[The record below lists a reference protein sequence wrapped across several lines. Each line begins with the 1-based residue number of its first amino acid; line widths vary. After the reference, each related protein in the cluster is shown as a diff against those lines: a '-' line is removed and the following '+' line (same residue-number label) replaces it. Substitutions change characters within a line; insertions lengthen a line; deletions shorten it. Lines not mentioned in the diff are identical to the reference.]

1 MKSEVGHVGSQQC
14 RAIIFESYG
23 WDDAT
28 EIANRI
34 KATLQEAGYDVWIDR
49 ERIRPEERDFW
60 RPLEK
65 ALDKSE
71 LVVALLSPYSRRLE
85 NDIAR
90 SPWISICHN
99 ELVMARNMNKT
110 VVPVTVID
118 CKPPLAIVHYD
129 PIDFTNWQSSPET
142 YRAGIE
148 LILHWI
154 REGLSRPPRR
164 RYSKHVDN
172 LSGDRL
178 SFPEELIAKENF
190 VGREWI
196 MGRLQ
201 AWVER
206 EAERCF
212 LIEAE
217 PGTGKTALVAEVVRR
232 NDQDRILA
240 YHFCNSQN
248 EDTINP
254 RRFVRSIAAMLCG
267 TVSAYRE
274 RLRDVDLVSALR
286 IENNPTTM
294 LWQGVLAPLDE
305 VPMEGTYY
313 LIIDALDEAMG
324 RADMSIPELL
334 SQELVHFPAW
344 LKLVVTTRRDDRV
357 PRFQS
362 AKRCRLAESE
372 ARQRDD
378 LRLFI
383 ERRLTEPDLRSR
395 FADEETRRRAVS
407 DIVQRSAGNFQYAAM
422 VLDELSRGVL
432 DIGAIDRLPGSLA
445 DLYENRTRARFPAA
459 TDFDPARRI
468 LGVLLAARQPLTQKQ
483 LALVIGP
490 DRYGE
495 PSDTLNK
502 LSYFVTWD
510 TGPEDERFYRIA
522 HKSFAD
528 WLTAPPGGSTRF
540 RVDPKRGRELILA
553 HCRKWET
560 HHEPYALMNL
570 IGHLVDDKLK
580 DEALMVVRNAFFA
593 KRHAYVDPRYD
604 LDDARS
610 LTLALVA
617 GKDQAAILELAQTE
631 NLWQRDGVAS
641 ALQAAAPADD
651 EFVDRAVGALLR
663 VK

>member
-1 MKSEVGHVGSQQC
+1 MNSEVDQAGLEQR

-23 WDDAT
+23 WDDST

-49 ERIRPEERDFW
+49 ERIGPDERDFW
-60 RPLEK
+60 RPLEQ

-71 LVVALLSPYSRRLE
+71 LVVALLSPYSRRLD
-85 NDIAR
+85 NDVAR

-99 ELVMARNMNKT
+99 ELIMARNMNKT

-142 YRAGIE
+142 YRTGIE
-148 LILHWI
+148 EILHWI
-154 REGLSRPPRR
+154 GEGLSRPPRR
-164 RYSKHVDN
+164 RYSNYVDN

-217 PGTGKTALVAEVVRR
+217 PGTGKTALVAELVRR
-232 NDQDRILA
+232 NDQDCILA

-248 EDTINP
+248 EDTISS

-274 RLRDVDLVSALR
+274 RLRDIDLVSALK

-294 LWQGVLAPLDE
+294 LWQGVLAPLGK
-305 VPMEGTYY
+305 VPMEGTHY
-313 LIIDALDEAMG
+313 LIVDALDEAVD
-324 RADMSIPELL
+324 RPEKSIAELL
-334 SQELVHFPAW
+334 SEQLDHFPPW

-357 PRFQS
+357 PGFQS

-372 ARQRDD
+372 AQQRDD

-383 ERRLTEPDLRSR
+383 ERRLTEPDLCSR
-395 FADEETRRRAVS
+395 FVDEEIRHRAVA
-407 DIVQRSAGNFQYAAM
+407 DIVQRSIGNFQYAVM
-422 VLDELSRGVL
+422 VLDELSRGAL
-432 DIGAIDRLPGSLA
+432 DISQIDRLPGSLA
-445 DLYENRTRARFPAA
+445 DLYENRTRARFPAP
-459 TDFDPARRI
+459 TDFVPARRI
-468 LGVLLAARQPLTQKQ
+468 LSVLLAARQPLTQKQ
-483 LALVIGP
+483 LALVVGL
-490 DRYGE
+490 D
-495 PSDTLNK
+495 PSDTLNM

-510 TGPEDERFYRIA
+510 PGPKDERYYRVA
-522 HKSFAD
+522 HKSFGD
-528 WLTAPPGGSTRF
+528 WLTAPPSGSPRF
-540 RVDPKRGRELILA
+540 RVNLVQGYELILA

-560 HHEPYALMNL
+560 NHEPYALTHL
-570 IGHLVDDKLK
+570 IGHLLDGNLRE
-580 DEALMVVRNAFFA
+580 EALMLVRNRFFD
-593 KRHAYVDPRYD
+593 KRRAYIDPRND
-604 LDDARS
+604 LDDARG

-617 GKDQAAILELAQTE
+617 CKDQAAILELARTD
-631 NLWQRDGVAS
+631 NLWQRDGVTAG
-641 ALQAAAPADD
+641 LQAAPPTDN
-651 EFVDRAVGALLR
+651 EFVDRVVAALLR